1 LKLPL
6 KAPTISAGKSFF
18 RFFIITG
25 LGIFTSMSFMQSYEF
40 FTSNNEDDDCSA
52 AAIEDDDSFTV
63 TIKTKIRLSQNS
75 FGN

>member
-1 LKLPL
+1 
-6 KAPTISAGKSFF
+6 
-18 RFFIITG
+18 
-25 LGIFTSMSFMQSYEF
+25 MQSYEF